1 MLQEQKE
8 VMWPKLVLNKV
19 LRKSL
24 SSSNIVADLPD
35 SREILPEF
43 HSSDASTMKACNQQ
57 TCKIFVSSWN
67 VGGIV
72 PPEDM
77 DIEYWLDTK
86 KYPADIYVFGFQE
99 IVPLSAGNV
108 LGSENSKISRK
119 WNAIISR
126 TLNKSS
132 SPARPDDS
140 STVGSQSKEHF
151 RCIVSKQMVGIF
163 ISVWIRS
170 NLSEFVSHPSVSFV
184 GCGIMGCLGNKG
196 SVSVRFLLRETSF
209 CFVCS
214 HLASGG
220 REGDERNRNS
230 DAIEILLRTTFP
242 HGPSRNLPRKILD
255 HDRVIWLGDLNYRIH
270 LPDTITRS
278 LVEKRKWDLLLEKD
292 QLKAELMEGHVFQG
306 WQEGVI
312 KFEPT
317 YKYCLNSESYY
328 GGNPNAK
335 VKKSRAPAWC
345 DRIIWFG
352 EGLKQSLYDRGESTL
367 SDHRPV
373 RAIFTAE
380 TEVYRVLQK
389 SDVSNDE
396 GLIDTRT
403 TFRRVLE

>member
-1 MLQEQKE
+1 
-8 VMWPKLVLNKV
+8 MWPKLALNKV

-24 SSSNIVADLPD
+24 SSSSFVADSPD
-35 SREILPEF
+35 LSAIMPEF
-43 HSSDASTMKACNQQ
+43 HRSDASTMKACNRQ
-57 TCKIFVSSWN
+57 TCEIFVSSWN

-77 DIEYWLDTK
+77 DMEYWLDIK
-86 KYPADIYVFGFQE
+86 KCQADIYVFGFQE

-108 LGSENSKISRK
+108 LSSENRKISGK
-119 WNAIISR
+119 WNAMIR
-126 TLNKSS
+126 ETLNKSS
-132 SPARPDDS
+132 SGARPGHS
-140 STVGSQSKEHF
+140 STAGGQSKEHF

-163 ISVWIRS
+163 ISVWVRS
-170 NLSEFVSHPSVSFV
+170 NLCEFVNHPTVSCV

-196 SVSVRFLLRETSF
+196 SVSVRFLLGETSF
-209 CFVCS
+209 CFICS

-220 REGDERNRNS
+220 RERDARHRNS
-230 DAIEILLRTTFP
+230 DATEILLRTTFP

-270 LPDTITRS
+270 LPDTTTRS
-278 LVEKRKWDLLLEKD
+278 LVEQGKWDLLLEKD

-312 KFEPT
+312 KFAPT
-317 YKYCLNSESYY
+317 YKYCPNSEAYY
-328 GGNPNAK
+328 GENPNTK

-352 EGLKQSLYDRGESTL
+352 KGLKQSQYDRGESKL

-380 TEVYRVLQK
+380 TGIYRVLQN
-389 SDVSNDE
+389 SEVSNRR

-403 TFRRVLE
+403 TFTRVLE